1 MCYDK
6 ATIFDE
12 VIWMEQLKPIE
23 ASLLQAYEL
32 NCVVRLTL
40 ADGERPS
47 GLIAAVNASAL
58 FLNQQAGVV
67 NQIALSDVT
76 AIDFLKESWWQR

>member
-1 MCYDK
+1 
-6 ATIFDE
+6 
-12 VIWMEQLKPIE
+12 MEQLKTLE

-40 ADGERPS
+40 TDGRRPS
-47 GLIAAVNASAL
+47 GLIAAVDTDHV

-67 NQIALSDVT
+67 NQLKISDVT
-76 AIDFLKESWWQR
+76 EIAFLKEPWWQR

>member
-1 MCYDK
+1 
-6 ATIFDE
+6 
-12 VIWMEQLKPIE
+12 MEQLKPIE

-40 ADGERPS
+40 TDGQRPS
-47 GLIAAVNASAL
+47 GLIAAVNDTAL

-67 NQIALSDVT
+67 NQIALRDVL
-76 AIDFLKESWWQR
+76 AIDFLKQSWWQR

>member
-1 MCYDK
+1 
-6 ATIFDE
+6 
-12 VIWMEQLKPIE
+12 MEQLKPIE

-40 ADGERPS
+40 TDGQRPS
-47 GLIAAVNASAL
+47 GLIAAVDDAAL
-58 FLNQQAGVV
+58 LLNQQAGVV

-76 AIDFLKESWWQR
+76 AIDFLKEPWWQR